1 MKTLFFTGKGGVG
14 KSTLSAATSWQ
25 LAEKGYKVL
34 TVSFDPAHNLGD
46 IYGVTLSHKKK
57 KFTRNLYLQEANLEE
72 AASDYVKQNTDI
84 LTEVYSYTRAF
95 NLDLYFKVLKHAP
108 GVEEYAALT
117 AMEQLLR
124 EERGFDYIVF
134 DTPPTGLTLRILAL
148 PRITITWVDRLTR
161 IRKDILAKRHTVHN
175 VTGKYVEQGIRLA
188 YREEDDSVMKKL
200 RELFKRYVTLSKTL
214 ESQESAIAVVL
225 NPDYL
230 SLRESQ
236 RILLGLQD
244 LELPLKAVYNNK
256 YEPELEE
263 VADSMEKELLK
274 GRQGIYLDRVP
285 KVPPA
290 SKESY
295 KLAHDLTVPF
305 M

>member
-46 IYGVTLSHKKK
+46 IYGIKLSHRKK
-57 KFTRNLYLQEANLEE
+57 KFTKNLYLQEANLEE

-117 AMEQLLR
+117 AMEELLR
-124 EERGFDYIVF
+124 KETDFDYIVF

-175 VTGKYVEQGIRLA
+175 ITGKYVEEGIRLA
-188 YREEDDSVMKKL
+188 YKEEDDSVMKKL
-200 RELFKRYVTLSKTL
+200 RELFKRYVALSKAL
-214 ESQESAIAVVL
+214 ESPESSIAVVL

-230 SLRESQ
+230 SLRESE
-236 RILLGLQD
+236 RILVGLKD
-244 LELPLKAVYNNK
+244 LELPLKAVFNNK
-256 YEPELEE
+256 FEPELKEI
-263 VADSMEKELLK
+263 ADDMERQLLK
-274 GRQGIYLDRVP
+274 GQNGVYLDRVP
-285 KVPPA
+285 RVA
-290 SKESY
+290 AAHKESY
-295 KLAHDLTVPF
+295 KLDHDLTKAF
-305 M
+305 I

>member
-46 IYGVTLSHKKK
+46 IFGLKLSHRKK
-57 KFTRNLYLQEANLEE
+57 KFAHNLYLQEANLEE

-117 AMEQLLR
+117 AMEELLR
-124 EERGFDYIVF
+124 TETDFDYIVF

-175 VTGKYVEQGIRLA
+175 ITGQYQEQGIRLA
-188 YREEDDSVMKKL
+188 YKEEDDSVMKKL
-200 RELFKRYVTLSKTL
+200 RELFKRYVALSKTI
-214 ESQESAIAVVL
+214 ESQDSSIAVVL

-236 RILLGLQD
+236 RILIGLKD
-244 LELPLKAVYNNK
+244 LELPLRAVFNNK
-256 YEPELEE
+256 YEPSLEK
-263 VADSMEKELLK
+263 VADEMEKELLNSRK
-274 GRQGIYLDRVP
+274 DVFLDRVP
-285 KVPPA
+285 RVA
-290 SKESY
+290 AAYKESY
-295 KLAHDLTVPF
+295 KLDHDLTKAF
-305 M
+305 I

>member
-175 VTGKYVEQGIRLA
+175 VTGKYVEHGIRLA

-230 SLRESQ
+230 SL
-236 RILLGLQD
+236 
-244 LELPLKAVYNNK
+244 
-256 YEPELEE
+256 
-263 VADSMEKELLK
+263 
-274 GRQGIYLDRVP
+274 
-285 KVPPA
+285 
-290 SKESY
+290 
-295 KLAHDLTVPF
+295 
-305 M
+305 